1 LESARWATTK
11 EVLTLLSKVEMLK
24 QSQKRSDK
32 RLNFFGIISLGV
44 FFFCALPR
52 FSSHPENRIEP
63 VHLPYVWATESA
75 AAPPAPAAPE
85 QDCLPAGPE
94 ARAAGGGCLP
104 FSEIEKIMRDNPPE
118 KMPVRIDPKL
128 ETI

>member
-1 LESARWATTK
+1 M
-11 EVLTLLSKVEMLK
+11 LTLLSKVEMLK

-63 VHLPYVWATESA
+63 HLPYVWASESA
-75 AAPPAPAAPE
+75 AAPPVPAAPE